1 MASKRLIR
9 IEELEDK
16 FDRASMLG
24 DPQLISTI
32 SDKLEIYRS
41 MSDEEYLTFERVKKM
56 YSCASVK
63 PIPLT
68 I

>member
-1 MASKRLIR
+1 MTSERLIR

-24 DPQLISTI
+24 DSQLVSTI
-32 SDKLEIYRS
+32 SDKLETYRS
-41 MSDEEYLTFERVKKM
+41 MSDEEYLAFVKVKKM
-56 YSCASVK
+56 YGCASVK
-63 PIPLT
+63 PAPLT

>member
-1 MASKRLIR
+1 MVSKRLIR

-24 DPQLISTI
+24 DSQLVSTI
-32 SDKLEIYRS
+32 SNKLETYRS
-41 MSDEEYLTFERVKKM
+41 MSDEEYVAFERVEKM
-56 YSCASVK
+56 YGCASVK
-63 PIPLT
+63 AIPLT